1 MADGIRWVG
10 LDVHAAQT
18 TVAVLDKDTGELR
31 RARVRGGPG
40 KALEFLAGLEGRV
53 VAVYEAGPTGM
64 TLARQAQRA
73 GIELKVCAPGLI
85 PRRPSDRVK
94 TDQRD
99 AELLARQLAAGGLSF
114 VRVPSMEEEALRD
127 LVRAREDV
135 RQDLTRAR
143 HRLSKFLLRR
153 DLRFDGS
160 SWSQKHL
167 HWIAQLPFEDRASQL
182 VCAEYLQAVRALMH
196 RRDLLERA
204 LEELLPTTPFAQTA
218 LRLRCFRG
226 IDTLSAMGLC
236 VEVGD
241 FHRFDKPT
249 KLSAF
254 LGIVPSEHTSDSK
267 RRLGSITKA
276 GSGHARR
283 LLVEAAW
290 HYRRTPRVG
299 ETLERRHRGV
309 DPAVV
314 DIAWRCQQRL
324 YRRHSDLAA
333 RRKPPGVIN
342 IACARELAGFLW
354 EAATID

>member
-18 TVAVLDKDTGELR
+18 TVAVLEKDTGELSR
-31 RARVRGGPG
+31 SKVRGAPG
-40 KALEFLAGLEGRV
+40 KVLDYLAGFEGRV
-53 VAVYEAGPTGM
+53 IAVYEAGPTGM
-64 TLARQAQRA
+64 MLARQARDL
-73 GIELKVCAPGLI
+73 GIDMKVCAPGLI
-85 PRRPSDRVK
+85 PRKPTDRVK

-114 VRVPSMEEEALRD
+114 VRVPTQEEESLRD

-153 DLRFDGS
+153 DLRSEGS
-160 SWSQKHL
+160 NWSQKHL
-167 HWIAQLPFEDRASQL
+167 HWIGQLQFADRPSQMT
-182 VCAEYLQAVRALMH
+182 CAEYLQAVRALMH
-196 RRDLLERA
+196 RREMLERT
-204 LEELLPTTPFAQTA
+204 LEEILPTTPFAETA
-218 LRLRCFRG
+218 FRLRCFRG

-236 VEVGD
+236 TEVGD
-241 FHRFDKPT
+241 FRRFDKPS

-254 LGIVPSEHTSDSK
+254 LGIVPAEYTTDSK

-276 GSGHARR
+276 GSSHARR

-314 DIAWRCQQRL
+314 DVAWRCQQRL
-324 YRRHSDLAA
+324 YKRHTDLAE
-333 RRKPPGVIN
+333 RRKPPGVAN
-342 IACARELAGFLW
+342 IAIARELACFLW
-354 EAATID
+354 EAATLD